1 MIAPQLDLL
10 GSLPP
15 PPMVTKMD
23 AVEWLKSLRPESV
36 DLIVTDPAYESLEKH
51 RATGTTTRLKA
62 QWFDIFPNTRFPE
75 FFAELYRVL
84 KPNTHCYVMCD
95 PETAFIIKPIGE
107 AAGFKFWK
115 PLVWSKLS
123 MGMGYHYRAKYEF
136 VMFFEKGSRQ
146 LNDLGVCDV
155 LEFKRVRGGYPTQKP
170 VELCEVLVTQSSELG
185 DLVVDPFLGSGSSG
199 VAALMHGRRFAGC
212 DVSDVAI
219 KLASERLASVRSPQ

>member
-1 MIAPQLDLL
+1 MTAQMSLL

-15 PPMVTKMD
+15 PPMVSQLD
-23 AVEWLKSLRPESV
+23 AVEWLRGLRPESI

-51 RATGTTTRLKA
+51 RAVGTTTRLTNA
-62 QWFDIFPNTRFPE
+62 WFEIFPNSRFPDLFRE
-75 FFAELYRVL
+75 MYRVL

-95 PETAFIIKPIGE
+95 QETAFVIKPMGE

-136 VMFFEKGSRQ
+136 VLFFEKGSRQ

-155 LEFKRVRGGYPTQKP
+155 LEFKRVRDGYPTEKP
-170 VELCEVLVTQSSELG
+170 VGLCEVLVTQSSAPG
-185 DLVVDPFLGSGSSG
+185 DLVADPFMGSGSTG
-199 VAALMHGRRFAGC
+199 VAALQNSRRFAGT
-212 DVSDVAI
+212 DISDASV
-219 KLASERLASVRSPQ
+219 KLATERLGGIRK